1 MMMVRYNDRIWGS
14 VSKLDSPWN
23 PDKAYYKIEAETPG
37 EIATHFQR
45 LSSLRSTLDKTS
57 ESITTLNE
65 EEVMLG
71 MPETAYPDLLDNI
84 QNIQPF
90 MLLWGTAD
98 SFINQS
104 ETWLNGPFR
113 VLDPETMTEEVETM
127 WRTLHKSVK
136 TFNDNPQPRKGNFE
150 LFSVDFRSTS
160 GVKSFFSGWNNE
172 EKDW

>member
-1 MMMVRYNDRIWGS
+1 
-14 VSKLDSPWN
+14 
-23 PDKAYYKIEAETPG
+23 
-37 EIATHFQR
+37 
-45 LSSLRSTLDKTS
+45 
-57 ESITTLNE
+57 
-65 EEVMLG
+65 MLG

-136 TFNDNPQPRKGNFE
+136 TFNDNPQPRKGNFQ
-150 LFSVDFRSTS
+150 LFSVDVRSTS
-160 GVKSFFSGWNNE
+160 GVKISFQWL
-172 EKDW
+172 K

>member
-1 MMMVRYNDRIWGS
+1 M
-14 VSKLDSPWN
+14 N

-136 TFNDNPQPRKGNFE
+136 TFNDNPQPRKGNF
-150 LFSVDFRSTS
+150 VVYFRSTS
-160 GVKSFFSGWNNE
+160 GFKIYFQWL
-172 EKDW
+172 K